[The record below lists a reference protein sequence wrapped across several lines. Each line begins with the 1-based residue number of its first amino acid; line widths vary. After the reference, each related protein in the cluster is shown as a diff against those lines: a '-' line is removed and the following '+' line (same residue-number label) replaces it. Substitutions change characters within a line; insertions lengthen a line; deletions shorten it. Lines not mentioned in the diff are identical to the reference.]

1 MSITKNGSA
10 YAIKLYAGLDLS
22 TASDLKIAYTDPE
35 GTTGELTASVTGSGN
50 DYVQASMPSA
60 ASIVE
65 GHWRFEIKCT
75 IGVET
80 YISYETATVRV
91 KARFD

>member
-10 YAIKLYAGLDLS
+10 YAIKLWADLDLS
-22 TASDLKIAYTDPE
+22 TASAIRIQYTDPA
-35 GTTGELTASVTGSGN
+35 GNTGELVGSVTGASN
-50 DYVQASMPSA
+50 DYVQAPFPSA
-60 ASIVE
+60 TSIID
-65 GHWRFEIKCT
+65 GPWRFEITCT
-75 IGVET
+75 IGGET